1 MHFVR
6 TFMVMTMLVVSTAA
20 SAWNNSGHMMVAA
33 VAWAQL
39 EELTKTRAI
48 ELLKRNPNYKEWP
61 KV

>member
-1 MHFVR
+1 
-6 TFMVMTMLVVSTAA
+6 
-20 SAWNNSGHMMVAA
+20 MMVAA

-39 EELTKTRAI
+39 ELTKTRAI

>member
-1 MHFVR
+1 
-6 TFMVMTMLVVSTAA
+6 MLVVSTAA